1 MKIETK
7 LNIDDS
13 CYFIE
18 DNQIKKGLVKKIEIT
33 IRENTYSYDSSIYY
47 TVSKKGTN
55 TYLCEEQVFASIEET
70 LKYLE
75 ANVE

>member
-7 LNIDDS
+7 LNIGDD

-18 DNQIKKGLVKKIEIT
+18 NNQIKKGRVEKIEIT
-33 IRENTYSYDSSIYY
+33 IREDTYNYDISIYY
-47 TVSKKGTN
+47 TVSKKGTS
-55 TYLCEEQVFASIEET
+55 TYLWEKQVFASVEET